1 MPRQHLWFNIRMDSS
16 LTPFFQPKG
25 FVVIGASTS
34 SEKLGYGVARNL
46 IQSGYQGAI
55 HFVSQKSGTLF
66 DRPLYT
72 NLNHV
77 PDPVDLAIL
86 IVPTQVT
93 TQTIEDCAK
102 RGIKAAIIVSS
113 GFREI
118 GAEGAALEQQCVDV
132 ARKHSVR
139 LLGPNCIGTLDTHL
153 PLDTTFLQPPMPA
166 QGGIGFISHSGAFA
180 AAIIDWAR
188 EQGFGFSQIVS
199 LGNQADVNETDV
211 LPEVAKDEHT
221 RVIALYMESVSDGQ
235 KFVQAAS
242 EVTKHK
248 PVIALK
254 VGRFEAGQK
263 AAASHTGALAG
274 SEAAFD
280 AAFAKAGVLRA
291 DTAEQMLDWARALEN
306 CPLPRGKNM
315 AILTNA
321 GGPGVIAADSLETNG
336 LLLSQL
342 TESTLEAL
350 SSYLPSSA
358 SIHNPVDMLAS
369 ASPDAYATCLKF
381 LLQDE
386 NVDGVLV
393 ILPPPPM
400 FKTEEV
406 AEKIIQTLESSS
418 LLLADS
424 KLSESK
430 KTKPVV
436 IALMGS
442 TLVEEANK
450 VFQQGHIPT
459 YPFPERAASAL
470 GALAKRAEIL
480 DRRPQTLR
488 QAQGNAVDH
497 TVHSPLSTVEDYG
510 ITTIP
515 IKLAHDK
522 NEAATLASGL
532 GFPVVMKIA
541 SPDILH
547 KSDIGGVLLNIKSE
561 AEVQS
566 GYTLLIQRA
575 IKAMPNAR
583 IEGVHV
589 QRQIPEGQEV
599 IIGAVRDPLFG
610 ALMMFGSGGI
620 EVEGLKD
627 VAFVLAPLN
636 QAEAREMIR
645 KTWAGRKLK
654 GFRSISP
661 VDEESVVDVLIKLS
675 LLAYEHPEVEEIEI
689 NPLRVL
695 QKGAVAVDVR
705 MKIKGE

>member
-1 MPRQHLWFNIRMDSS
+1 MASS
-16 LTPFFQPKG
+16 LLPFFRPRG
-25 FVVIGASTS
+25 VVVIGASTS
-34 SEKLGYGVARNL
+34 PEKLGYGVARNL
-46 IQSGYQGAI
+46 IASGYQGAI
-55 HFVSQKSGTLF
+55 HFVSQKSGELF
-66 DRPLYT
+66 ERPIYS
-72 NLNHV
+72 NLRDV

-93 TQTIEDCAK
+93 PQTIEDCAK

-113 GFREI
+113 GFREV
-118 GAEGAALEQQCVDV
+118 GAQGAALEQQCVDV
-132 ARKHSVR
+132 ARKHGVR

-188 EQGFGFSQIVS
+188 GQGFGFSQIVS

-221 RVIALYMESVSDGQ
+221 RVIVLYMESVSDGSR
-235 KFVQAAS
+235 FVQAAR

-291 DTAEQMLDWARALEN
+291 DTAEQMFDWARALEVH
-306 CPLPRGKNM
+306 PRGLDCLRSTTSNKGI

-321 GGPGVIAADSLETNG
+321 GGPGVIAADALETNG

-342 TESTLEAL
+342 TESTLKAL
-350 SSYLPSSA
+350 SSYLPPSA
-358 SIHNPVDMLAS
+358 SVHNPVDMLAS
-369 ASPDAYATCLKF
+369 ASPEAYATCLKI

-400 FKTEEV
+400 YKTEEV
-406 AEKIIQTLESSS
+406 ADSLTPLIRSS
-418 LLLADS
+418 D
-424 KLSESK
+424 
-430 KTKPVV
+430 KPVV

-450 VFQQGHIPT
+450 VFQRAHIPT

-470 GALAKRAEIL
+470 GALARRANGL
-480 DRRPQTLR
+480 QSPQTL
-488 QAQGNAVDH
+488 QVDNENSK
-497 TVHSPLSTVEDYG
+497 VRRLLSPDNLDELLAAYG
-510 ITTIP
+510 IPTTP
-515 IKLAHDK
+515 IKLARDE
-522 NEAATLASGL
+522 NEAVAIANEL

-547 KSDIGGVLLNIKSE
+547 KSDVGGVLLNINDTSFL
-561 AEVQS
+561 QS
-566 GYTLLIQRA
+566 GYAQMIERIQLA
-575 IKAMPNAR
+575 KPEAR
-583 IEGVHV
+583 IEGVHL
-589 QRQIPEGQEV
+589 QRQIAEGQEV

-627 VAFVLAPLN
+627 VAFALAPLN

-654 GFRSISP
+654 GFRSIPP
-661 VDEESVVDVLIKLS
+661 VDEESVTDVLIKLS
-675 LLAYEHPEVEEIEI
+675 FLAYEHPEVEEIEI

-695 QKGAVAVDVR
+695 SKGVVAVDVR
-705 MKIKGE
+705 IKSVV

>member
-1 MPRQHLWFNIRMDSS
+1 MNSS
-16 LTPFFQPKG
+16 LIPFFQPKG
-25 FVVIGASTS
+25 IVVIGASTS
-34 SEKLGYGVARNL
+34 PEKLGYGVARNL
-46 IQSGYQGAI
+46 IQSRYRGAI
-55 HFVSQKSGTLF
+55 HFVSQKSGELF
-66 DRPLYT
+66 GHPLYT
-72 NLNHV
+72 NLTDA

-93 TQTIEDCAK
+93 PQTIKDCAK
-102 RGIKAAIIVSS
+102 RGIKAAIIVSA
-113 GFREI
+113 GFREV

-132 ARKHSVR
+132 ARNHGVR
-139 LLGPNCIGTLDTHL
+139 LLGPNCIGILDTHL
-153 PLDTTFLQPPMPA
+153 PFDTTFLQPPMPA

-180 AAIIDWAR
+180 AAIVDWAR

-221 RVIALYMESVSDGQ
+221 RVIVLYMESVSDGA
-235 KFVQAAS
+235 KFVHAAS

-280 AAFAKAGVLRA
+280 AAFAKAGILRA
-291 DTAEQMLDWARALEN
+291 DTAEQMFDWARALE
-306 CPLPRGKNM
+306 CWSRYAAGREVPKEGIETQRLLDQHRI

-342 TESTLEAL
+342 AESTLKNL
-350 SSYLPSSA
+350 SANLPPSA
-358 SIHNPVDMLAS
+358 SVHNPVDMLAS
-369 ASPDAYATCLKF
+369 ASPETYAACLQ
-381 LLQDE
+381 LLLEDD
-386 NVDGVLV
+386 NVDGAMV

-406 AEKIIQTLESSS
+406 AEKLIDVIGNF
-418 LLLADS
+418 D
-424 KLSESK
+424 
-430 KTKPVV
+430 KPVV

-442 TLVEEANK
+442 TLVEEARQIFRHAN
-450 VFQQGHIPT
+450 VPT

-470 GALAKRAEIL
+470 GVLARRAEYL

-488 QAQGNAVDH
+488 QAQGNAANRI
-497 TVHSPLSTVEDYG
+497 VHHPLSTVDDLVLSYG
-510 ITTIP
+510 IPTTP
-515 IKLAHDK
+515 IKLARDE
-522 NEAATLASGL
+522 NEAATLAPEL

-547 KSDIGGVLLNIKSE
+547 KSDMGGVILNVNSAEE
-561 AEVQS
+561 AQS
-566 GYTLLIQRA
+566 AYTLLMERA
-575 IKAMPNAR
+575 QKAVPHAR
-583 IEGVHV
+583 IEGAHV
-589 QRQIPEGQEV
+589 QRQIPDGQEV

-610 ALMMFGSGGI
+610 PLMMFGSGGI

-627 VAFVLAPLN
+627 VAFALAPLN

-645 KTWAGRKLK
+645 KTWVGRKLK
-654 GFRSISP
+654 GFRSINA
-661 VDEESVVDVLIKLS
+661 VDEESVIDALIKLS
-675 LLAYEHPEVEEIEI
+675 YLACENPKVEEIEI

-695 QKGAVAVDVR
+695 EKGAAAVDVR
-705 MKIKGE
+705 VKLRA